1 METLEELEAE
11 YERVAQRVSDAPDV
25 DAALMAL
32 SPGQRALV
40 VLLYVD
46 ATINNG
52 GFAALFYNPTGEAW
66 REALGATELIEADGH
81 ATLLRRVGALCPGG
95 EMPKDDDERNAILE
109 AIPDDSPQLEKLEAL
124 DDEWYEQEPSLE
136 ERFLAYA
143 KKHPDEFGERTA
155 RDTDI
160 PKPS

>member
-1 METLEELEAE
+1 VETLEELEAE

-25 DAALMAL
+25 NAALTAL

-52 GFAALFYNPTGEAW
+52 GFAALFYIPPGEAW
-66 REALGATELIEADGH
+66 REALGAAELIEADGH
-81 ATLLRRVGALCPGG
+81 AALLRRVGALCPGG
-95 EMPKDDDERNAILE
+95 EMPKDHDERNAILE
-109 AIPDDSPQLEKLEAL
+109 SMPDGSPELEELKAL
-124 DDEWYEQEPSLE
+124 DSEWYAQEPSLE

-143 KKHPDEFGERTA
+143 KRHPYEFGERRA
-155 RDTDI
+155 ADTDI
-160 PKPS
+160 PNPS